1 MASGGRA
8 EGRRDR
14 DEGWGCDC
22 GPDCFTL
29 DEDGFT
35 CHRVLDEPEVW
46 RVELLMGD
54 TFLPSVNAF
63 VVLDGREAL
72 VVDTG
77 TPDDYNDTRLMRAL
91 VRLGLDPARTTLF
104 CTHAH
109 IDHMGLAREL
119 ALAGVRVVVGEP
131 VVGDMRH
138 FAAPSYLGAI
148 SSRLAGEGVP
158 AAEAV
163 ELADAIWDHALSLE
177 REGIPFRA
185 VAPGEVVR
193 CGRWGFEVVH
203 VPGHTPGQCVLW
215 HPGER
220 IAFLGDA
227 VLFQCSTCVCFWG
240 DDPGSSGDPI
250 GEQVASLGRLAGMGI
265 ERAFLGHGLQEG
277 DIARRCLDNAAHHE
291 RRSARALAAIREEP
305 GRTGFE
311 LVPAMGWHAPF
322 DRWSE
327 TPALTRWFLVSESVA
342 HLDHLVAVGA
352 ARRERDADG
361 VSRYFPAG
369 E

>member
-1 MASGGRA
+1 MAS
-8 EGRRDR
+8 
-14 DEGWGCDC
+14 EGWGCGC

-29 DEDGFT
+29 DGDGFT
-35 CHRVLDEPEVW
+35 CHRVLDAPEVW

-63 VVLDGREAL
+63 VVLDGRDAL

-91 VRLGLDPARTTLF
+91 VRLGVDPARTTLF

-119 ALAGVRVVVGEP
+119 ALAGVSVVVGEP
-131 VVGDMRH
+131 TVGDMRR
-138 FAAPSYLGAI
+138 FAVAPYHDLIRA
-148 SSRLAGEGVP
+148 RLSEEGVDP
-158 AAEAV
+158 AEAL
-163 ELADAIWDHALSLE
+163 ELADTIWDHAVSLE

-185 VAPGEVVR
+185 AAPGDVVR
-193 CGRWGFEVVH
+193 CGRWEFEVVH

-215 HPGER
+215 HSAGR
-220 IAFLGDA
+220 LAFLGDA

-240 DDPGSSGDPI
+240 RDSDPM
-250 GEQVASLGRLAGMGI
+250 GEQIASLGRLAGMGI

-277 DIARRCLDNAAHHE
+277 DIAARCRDNAAHHE
-291 RRSARALAAIREEP
+291 RRSARALAAIRERP
-305 GRTGFE
+305 GLTGFE
-311 LVPAMGWHAPF
+311 LVPAMGWRAPF

-342 HLDHLVAVGA
+342 HLDHLVVTGAV
-352 ARRERDADG
+352 RRERGADG
-361 VSRYFPAG
+361 VSRYFPSRG